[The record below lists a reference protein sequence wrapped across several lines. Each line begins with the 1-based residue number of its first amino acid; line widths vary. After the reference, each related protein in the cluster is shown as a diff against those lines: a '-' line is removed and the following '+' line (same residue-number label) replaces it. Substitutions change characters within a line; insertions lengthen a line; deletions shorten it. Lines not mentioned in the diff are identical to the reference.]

1 MTADRRQYI
10 SGFVNAQIFDAI
22 EEIKIKESCSRS
34 HALELALQES
44 LLIKKHIR
52 KTATS

>member
-10 SGFVNAQIFDAI
+10 SGFVGPHIFDAI
-22 EEIKIKESCSRS
+22 EDIKREQNCSRS

-52 KTATS
+52 KTTTP